1 MTRAVRQRISVVVP
15 VRDGRAFLEQSLP
28 PLVGAEHP
36 VLLEVIVVD
45 DGSTDGSGELAR
57 EMGALVYPSGGTALG
72 PARCRNLGVSH
83 AAGDLLLF
91 VDADVVLHPDAL
103 DRIADAFEEPETS
116 AVYGSYDDSPPCR
129 GFASLYMNL
138 RHHFMHRVPARDS
151 VTFWSG
157 LGAVRRDL
165 FLEVGGFDAESFPT
179 PSVEDIELGWRI
191 HGRGGRIRRVPEIQG
206 KHLKAWSLAE
216 VVKTDIFRRA
226 LPWARLM
233 QRNPG
238 AFADLNVSR
247 AERGK
252 ALLALLLLASLVAA
266 ALSVVPLWVP
276 VVLLLSAFVANRG
289 LASVFFRGGGLWFA
303 IGGVLFSQLHY
314 TYSSVVY
321 VWSVLEHRF
330 RRSRRSEEAA

>member
-1 MTRAVRQRISVVVP
+1 MTRATRQRISAVMP
-15 VRDGRAFLEQSLP
+15 VLDGRAFLEQSLR
-28 PLVGAEHP
+28 PLIGAEHP
-36 VLLEVIVVD
+36 ALLEVIVVD

-57 EMGALVYPSGGTALG
+57 GMGALVVPSGGTALG
-72 PARCRNLGVSH
+72 PARCRNIGASH
-83 AAGDLLLF
+83 AGGDLLLF

-103 DRIADAFEEPETS
+103 ARLAEAFEEPETS

-151 VTFWSG
+151 ATFWSG

-165 FLEVGGFDAESFPT
+165 FLEVGGFDAESFPK

-191 HGRGGRIRRVPEIQG
+191 HGRGGRIRRVPEIRG

-216 VVKTDIFRRA
+216 VVRTDIFRRA

-238 AFADLNVSR
+238 AFADLNVSL

-252 ALLALLLLASLVAA
+252 ALLAVCLLASLVAA
-266 ALSVVPLWVP
+266 ALAVVPPWVP
-276 VVLLLSAFVANRG
+276 VLLLASAFAANRE
-289 LASVFFRGGGLWFA
+289 LASVFLRGGGFLFA
-303 IGGVLFSQLHY
+303 VGGVLFNQVHY
-314 TYSSVVY
+314 AYSTAVY
-321 VWSVLEHRF
+321 GWSLLEHRL
-330 RRSRRSEEAA
+330 RRSS